1 MATNLDLKKLFAYD
15 NEMRKTYGALR
26 YFIYPFTIKKR
37 EFILKV
43 RYADKTQ
50 DYHAQVC
57 RSNCQRCRHF
67 QPASASAVAAAVAA
81 STAAVP
87 SPSAAVAA
95 PPAAVPAPP
104 PSSAVLP
111 VWKEATIRD
120 PDGPHFVPG
129 AARYR
134 YDPTFGFFPHFHTGD
149 GLLHVVSLGIGAS
162 FIVKSLLHSTGW
174 LIVYN
179 EICTPPYLS
188 VHTGQNLCDISVYSH
203 LHTFLLPT

>member
-1 MATNLDLKKLFAYD
+1 MP
-15 NEMRKTYGALR
+15 
-26 YFIYPFTIKKR
+26 PF
-37 EFILKV
+37 
-43 RYADKTQ
+43 
-50 DYHAQVC
+50 
-57 RSNCQRCRHF
+57 S
-67 QPASASAVAAAVAA
+67 PASASAVAAAVAA

-179 EICTPPYLS
+179 EICTPPPTYQSILGKIYVTFQFMVTCTHFFYPLS
-188 VHTGQNLCDISVYSH
+188 PSFCRTFGWSVSPLVSFTPFGVYGQHMSAIVKKID
-203 LHTFLLPT
+203 